1 MNGAGGPS
9 AGVVRAIGASRCRS
23 GRRRLL
29 ATVACMSRASVTT
42 TWGRRCGRLAVAVV
56 LVAQGVVA
64 QEPAFEFY
72 PEFRRW
78 LFSLPPAQRH
88 PDAAVHERYAEQQ
101 REAGTA
107 AGEIARRIE
116 LLRTRRPALEA
127 DFWNR
132 FFTVDQPAFTTTPNA
147 FLSAVVAGRLP
158 GRALDVGMG
167 EGRNALYLAKLGWS
181 VTGFDPADK
190 AVALARQR
198 ARALGLSIET
208 HVLRDEDFDF
218 GTERWDLI
226 VLSWMPVNDAPR
238 LVRALRP
245 GGRVVFEGPR
255 AWFDRNG
262 LLEAFADLR
271 VLHYED
277 VETEGDFFHG
287 QRIDVLRLL
296 AERPET
302 P

>member
-1 MNGAGGPS
+1 MPRMHTVAVRPRGPS
-9 AGVVRAIGASRCRS
+9 
-23 GRRRLL
+23 LL
-29 ATVACMSRASVTT
+29 AIA
-42 TWGRRCGRLAVAVV
+42 
-56 LVAQGVVA
+56 LVAAFAGQRVVA
-64 QEPAFEFY
+64 QEPAYDFY

-78 LFSLPPAQRH
+78 LFSLPPAQRA
-88 PDAAVHERYAEQQ
+88 PLTAVLEHYERRQ

-107 AGEIARRIE
+107 PQEIARRTE
-116 LLRTRRPALEA
+116 LVRTRRPELEA

-132 FFTVDQPAFTTTPNA
+132 FLTADRPAFTTTPNA
-147 FLSAVVAGRLP
+147 FLRAVVAGRPP
-158 GRALDVGMG
+158 GHALDVGMG
-167 EGRNALYLAKLGWS
+167 EGRNALYLATLGWT
-181 VTGFDPADK
+181 VTGIDPADK

-198 ARALGLSIET
+198 ARALGLSIAT
-208 HVLRDEDFDF
+208 HVVHDREFDV
-218 GTERWDLI
+218 GVDRWDLI

-245 GGRVVFEGPR
+245 GGRVIFEGPR

-296 AERPET
+296 AERPTT